1 MKTRIAMTPSQL
13 KAFLNVADTAS
24 FRKAA
29 ELSFVSQPAL
39 SRTILNMEAVIGAR
53 LFDRD
58 TRKVALTAVGH
69 ELLPMARRIV
79 AEFDDS
85 FADLVQFVEGRSGH
99 VVIGTLPS
107 LGVHVLPAAIA
118 RFRDDY
124 PDVQFRLFGRTA
136 AVLIAAVERGDV
148 DFALSTRPPP
158 NGRLAFSQLARD
170 EFVLV
175 CRKEDPL
182 AREKALPWSTF
193 ENHPLIATP
202 PSSSI
207 RPLTDDAF
215 RRAGLS
221 ITPAYE
227 CDGELSICG
236 AMVRQGLGITA
247 VPRLAMSL
255 LGADTLAAIPL
266 RSPSAGRSIGIIQ
279 HRGRS
284 LSMAAQRF
292 RDQLA
297 QASDWNFP

>member
-1 MKTRIAMTPSQL
+1 MKTRIAMSPSQL
-13 KAFLNVADTAS
+13 KAFLNVADTTN

-39 SRTILNMEAVIGAR
+39 SRTILNMEAEIGAR

-58 TRKVALTAVGH
+58 TRNVSLTAVGR

-85 FADLVQFVEGRSGH
+85 FSDLVQFVEGRSGR

-107 LGVHVLPAAIA
+107 LGVHIVPAAIA
-118 RFRDDY
+118 RFRTAY
-124 PDVQFRLFGRTA
+124 PDVQFRLIGRA
-136 AVLIAAVERGDV
+136 ASVLVAAVETGEA
-148 DFALSTRPPP
+148 DFALSTQPPP
-158 NGRLAFSQLARD
+158 GGRLSFIELARD

-175 CRKEDPL
+175 CRKDDPL
-182 AREKALPWSTF
+182 AQERALPWSTF
-193 ENHPLIATP
+193 EKHPLIATP

-207 RPLTDDAF
+207 RPLADDAF
-215 RRAGLS
+215 RRAGLT

-255 LGADTLAAIPL
+255 LGSDSLAAVPL
-266 RSPSAGRSIGIIQ
+266 RRPSAGRSVGIIQ
-279 HRGRS
+279 HQARS
-284 LSMAAQRF
+284 LSMAALRF
-292 RDQLA
+292 RDQLVEA
-297 QASDWNFP
+297 GD